1 MPSQY
6 PLLNPSDVTRTLE
19 KFGFRKVSQ
28 SGSHM
33 KYSDGVHVV
42 IVPNHN
48 PVPRWTFKN
57 ILKQANLSL
66 DQFMKRLK

>member
-6 PLLNPSDVTRTLE
+6 PLLNAKDIIKILM
-19 KFGFRKVSQ
+19 KFGFKKISQ
-28 SGSHM
+28 RGSHM
-33 KYSDGVHVV
+33 KYTDGIHVV

-57 ILKQANLSL
+57 ILDMAGISL
-66 DQFMKRLK
+66 DEFKSRMD